1 MYTRGTYLERQTN
14 KVGHAATGSV
24 ALPAVMR
31 AGGPGTS
38 FLPFMISFSIISL
51 IYSLVHSSVRLS
63 FHFLCIC
70 SFVNYLP
77 RHTFICEVQIIFI
90 KKISKESTW
99 WRNLRE
105 TIGLYKESNFFRGLK
120 KMNLMQ
126 QYGQAKEK
134 DSFNRPKKKWM

>member
-38 FLPFMISFSIISL
+38 FLPFMISFSKISL
-51 IYSLVHSSVRLS
+51 IYSLVRSSVRLS
-63 FHFLCIC
+63 FKFLLIC

-77 RHTFICEVQIIFI
+77 RHTFICRGTNNFC
-90 KKISKESTW
+90 KE
-99 WRNLRE
+99 
-105 TIGLYKESNFFRGLK
+105 
-120 KMNLMQ
+120 
-126 QYGQAKEK
+126 
-134 DSFNRPKKKWM
+134 NR

>member
-38 FLPFMISFSIISL
+38 FLPFMIGFSKISL
-51 IYSLVHSSVRLS
+51 IYSLVCSSVRLS
-63 FHFLCIC
+63 FNFLLIC

-77 RHTFICEVQIIFI
+77 RHTFICRGTNYVC
-90 KKISKESTW
+90 KE
-99 WRNLRE
+99 
-105 TIGLYKESNFFRGLK
+105 
-120 KMNLMQ
+120 
-126 QYGQAKEK
+126 
-134 DSFNRPKKKWM
+134 NR